1 MSEIQG
7 LDSLLK
13 KLESMDSQITDYLFK
28 SVTRET
34 KVVQADAKLNCPV
47 NHGELRGSIMSQ
59 VSKTNDGVMG
69 VVSTNKKYAAYV
81 EFGTGPIGQANH
93 EGISPNV
100 NIAYSQKG
108 WAFPASEVSAADAS
122 QYKWPKR
129 TYGGKDYYVTSGQRA
144 QPFMY
149 PALKNRES
157 AAKKNIKK
165 DMNEF
170 LKGYSIK

>member
-28 SVTRET
+28 SVARET

-47 NHGELRGSIMSQ
+47 NHGELRGSIMFQ
-59 VSKTNDGVMG
+59 VSKTKEGVMG
-69 VVSTNKKYAAYV
+69 IVSTNKEYAAYV
-81 EFGTGPIGQANH
+81 EFGTGPVGQANH

-100 NIAYSQKG
+100 NITYSQKG
-108 WAFPASEVSAADAS
+108 WAFPASEVSAADAA

-129 TYGGKDYYVTSGQRA
+129 TYGGEDYYVTSGQRA

-149 PALKNRES
+149 PALKNHES
-157 AAKKNIKK
+157 TAKKNIKK

-170 LKGYSIK
+170 MKGYSIK

>member
-1 MSEIQG
+1 MNKIQG

-28 SVTRET
+28 SVARET
-34 KVVQADAKLNCPV
+34 KAVQADAKNNCPV
-47 NHGELRGSIMSQ
+47 NHGELKASIVAE
-59 VSKTNDGVMG
+59 VSTTKDGVIG
-69 VVSTNKKYAAYV
+69 IVRTNKEYAAHV
-81 EFGTGPIGQANH
+81 EFGTGPVGQANH
-93 EGISPNV
+93 EGTSPHV
-100 NIAYSQKG
+100 NRAYSQKG
-108 WAFPASEVSAADAS
+108 WAFPASEVSAADAA

-129 TYGGKDYYVTSGQRA
+129 TYGGEDYYVTSGQRA

-157 AAKKNIKK
+157 TAKKNIKK